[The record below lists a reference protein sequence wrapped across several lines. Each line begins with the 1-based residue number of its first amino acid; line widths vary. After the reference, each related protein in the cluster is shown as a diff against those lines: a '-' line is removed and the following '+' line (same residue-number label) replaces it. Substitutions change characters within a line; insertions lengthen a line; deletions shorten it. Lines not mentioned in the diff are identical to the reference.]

1 MCVWVRERER
11 GHSPSVDAGEVA
23 AVLGH
28 SYDASI
34 GHFVASPMDT

>member
-1 MCVWVRERER
+1 MCVGERER
-11 GHSPSVDAGEVA
+11 GHSHSVDAGEVA

-34 GHFVASPMDT
+34 GHFGAVPMDT

>member
-1 MCVWVRERER
+1 MWVRERER
-11 GHSPSVDAGEVA
+11 GHSLSVDAGEVA

-34 GHFVASPMDT
+34 GHFLAYPEHTR